1 MLTASPA
8 RADLIVVN
16 AADYPLGTDLSTAF
30 DGLAISRLTQAGDP
44 TFNPFVSP
52 VNTVVSYPISA
63 QSLGA
68 TRGLSEY
75 ETCRTAAGASISCLA
90 GFSVLEFTF
99 AAPTDFFQIDGH
111 FFTDPNYLLAYD
123 VLGNLIAGFDAATR
137 TWGTGIEGTFELDVD
152 ARPRGARHRASG
164 LWRLQRH
171 HRDADGVSLQRTRAR
186 HPGARGTWRRRGRHA
201 APAQKVSIGRRS
213 RRLAFVTRVRRP
225 IRSAV
230 ARLSP
235 FLQA

>member
-1 MLTASPA
+1 VVKDKLFHGLFATALLMLTASPA

-44 TFNPFVSP
+44 TYNPFVSP
-52 VNTVVSYPISA
+52 VTAVVSYPISVP
-63 QSLGA
+63 SLGA

-75 ETCRTAAGASISCLA
+75 EACRTAVGTSFSCLT

-123 VLGNLIAGFDAATR
+123 ALGNLIAGFDAATR
-137 TWGTGIEGTFELDVD
+137 TWGTGIEGTSNSTLT
-152 ARPRGARHRASG
+152 
-164 LWRLQRH
+164 L
-171 HRDADGVSLQRTRAR
+171 
-186 HPGARGTWRRRGRHA
+186 ARGQSDISRVVYGAYSGTSVTPTEFRYNVPEPATLALVGLGVVGAAMLRRRR
-201 APAQKVSIGRRS
+201 K
-213 RRLAFVTRVRRP
+213 
-225 IRSAV
+225 
-230 ARLSP
+230 
-235 FLQA
+235 